1 MMVAGIILYCLIKRR
16 LVRCCEKENPAHLL
30 EQGGDRGIAKMAKMP
45 RWPPAHGPCS
55 PAASAHSGL
64 QPVRHREHVGSHA
77 SAVRCHGHWPTNCPA
92 SESNWSSRRPRGP
105 PELPAS
111 TSTGGVRNPPL
122 EQPSHPIGTQRNL
135 ISHSKLSTVIVDNP
149 NYTFTKK

>member
-1 MMVAGIILYCLIKRR
+1 MLFWTIFRSKQAVSIFPPYITTNGGAITMMVAGIILYCLIKRR

-77 SAVRCHGHWPTNCPA
+77 SAVRCHGQPTVQPA
-92 SESNWSSRRPRGP
+92 RATGAAEDLGGHRSSP
-105 PELPAS
+105 P
-111 TSTGGVRNPPL
+111 
-122 EQPSHPIGTQRNL
+122 QPVP
-135 ISHSKLSTVIVDNP
+135 VV
-149 NYTFTKK
+149 